1 MSMPAVVS
9 VSRGV
14 TTRST
19 GDIRKLPLI
28 VATALLIVC
37 VLIELSSVAFLQTGD
52 APGLGIPYLALIDG
66 LLAYTYVM
74 MVLTFVLNANV
85 QAKLQAIL
93 TLILSFFLA
102 LGSIVLIFVA
112 LAKLLIMVGLF
123 FAFPF
128 GTAAYLAIWGSFP
141 KGAAAAILSLLM
153 LLKIIAAICLP
164 LAHQRFLVAK
174 GLILMVL
181 TSFVAMIIVSFLH
194 GIVPGPLVSI
204 TDALAAIVVG
214 IIALIWAI
222 VVLVGAIVATVQAL
236 TTT

>member
-1 MSMPAVVS
+1 
-9 VSRGV
+9 
-14 TTRST
+14 
-19 GDIRKLPLI
+19 
-28 VATALLIVC
+28 
-37 VLIELSSVAFLQTGD
+37 
-52 APGLGIPYLALIDG
+52 
-66 LLAYTYVM
+66 
-74 MVLTFVLNANV
+74 
-85 QAKLQAIL
+85 
-93 TLILSFFLA
+93 
-102 LGSIVLIFVA
+102 
-112 LAKLLIMVGLF
+112 LF

-236 TTT
+236 TTS